1 MTIQDTPCEFD
12 KNCKAPVELSD
23 KKLDLETQEWMGIF
37 VCLNKHIYKKRITI
51 TKDTNTELWNV
62 EPESD
67 LWEGGI
73 QEELPFS
80 EEMDE

>member
-12 KNCKAPVELSD
+12 PQCEALVELYS
-23 KKLDLETQEWMGIF
+23 KELDIHTQKWIGIF
-37 VCLNKHIYKKRITI
+37 VCLNKHTYKKEVQVSEYG
-51 TKDTNTELWNV
+51 DNELWNV
-62 EPESD
+62 DPEAD

-80 EEMDE
+80 EDTEE

>member
-12 KNCKAPVELSD
+12 SKCDAPVELYS
-23 KKLDLETQEWMGIF
+23 KELDIHTQKWIGIF
-37 VCLNKHIYKKRITI
+37 VCLNKHNYKKPIDITL
-51 TKDTNTELWNV
+51 DGDTELWNV
-62 EPESD
+62 EPDSD

-80 EEMDE
+80 EGMED